1 MSRAAK
7 PSREPLNCYIMWRLA
22 IALNAEDS
30 PMSRRTRLG
39 AAVAAIVA
47 AAPLTLLATSPAT
60 SAEAATTPL
69 ARTTAH
75 RIFAKPPTNAQC
87 EAAYHLACYTP
98 LQFQQAYN
106 LNPLYKQGLTGAGTT
121 IAVVDSFGDPQ
132 AAADLAKFDKAFGL
146 PAPPS
151 IKTIAPA
158 GKLPKFNPKN
168 EDMSGW
174 AGETDLDV
182 QYAHAMAPGANILIV
197 ATPVSETEGTAGFP
211 QIVKAENY
219 VVSHHLADVIS
230 QSFGATEQTFPSKA
244 SVLGL
249 RSAFKAADA
258 AGISVLAASGDAGA
272 TDASNTAGT
281 KYYLH
286 RVTSWPD
293 SDPLVTGVGGLQ
305 YFLNAK
311 GNSTQPPAVW
321 NDDATIGGPSAGG
334 GGKSIFFARPS
345 YQNSVANR
353 VGDQRGV
360 PDISMSAAVNGGA
373 IMYVGTD
380 ANGGDPGGFTFSGGT
395 SEASP
400 TFAGVVA
407 LADQLAGHP
416 LGLLNPA
423 IYRLDAEH
431 APGIV
436 DVTSGTNTVTFKQG
450 GKQHTVI
457 GFDARK
463 GYDLAS
469 GVGGINGALFVPELV
484 AASFVS

>member
-1 MSRAAK
+1 MSRT
-7 PSREPLNCYIMWRLA
+7 SRI
-22 IALNAEDS
+22 
-30 PMSRRTRLG
+30 G
-39 AAVAAIVA
+39 AALAAITAAVPLA
-47 AAPLTLLATSPAT
+47 LVGAAPGAALVASASPLLRVAIH
-60 SAEAATTPL
+60 
-69 ARTTAH
+69 RT
-75 RIFAKPPTNAQC
+75 FASPPTDAQC
-87 EAAYHLACYTP
+87 EADFGLACYTP
-98 LQFQQAYN
+98 LQFRQAYN
-106 LNPLYKQGLTGAGTT
+106 LNPLYKKGLTGKGTT

-132 AAADLAKFDKAFGL
+132 AAANLAKFDKAFGL

-158 GKLPKFNPKN
+158 GKLPKFDPKN
-168 EDMSGW
+168 SDMSGW

-182 QYAHAMAPGANILIV
+182 QYAHAMAPDAKILIV
-197 ATPVSETEGTAGFP
+197 ATPVSETEGTVGFP

-230 QSFGATEQTFPSKA
+230 QSFGATEQTFPTAKS
-244 SVLGL
+244 LLNL

-258 AGISVLAASGDAGA
+258 AGVSVLASSGDSGA
-272 TDASNTAGT
+272 TDANTPTGDT
-281 KYYLH
+281 VYLH

-305 YFLNAK
+305 YFLDSN
-311 GNSTQPPAVW
+311 GNSTQAPGVW
-321 NDDATIGGPSAGG
+321 NDDATIGGPSASG
-334 GGKSIFFARPS
+334 GGKSIIFGRPS
-345 YQNSVANR
+345 YQNSVKNR
-353 VGDQRGV
+353 VGNQRGV
-360 PDISMSAAVNGGA
+360 PDISLSAAVNGGA
-373 IMYVGTD
+373 IMYVGSD
-380 ANGGDPGGFTFSGGT
+380 ANGGSPGGFTFSGGT

-423 IYRLDAEH
+423 IYKLNAEH

-436 DVTSGTNTVTFKQG
+436 DITDGTNTVTFTQG
-450 GKQHTVI
+450 GKNHTVI
-457 GFDARK
+457 GWDARV

-484 AASFVS
+484 AAIG